1 MHSKFLGDRPSHPR
15 LMFHWFIWVG
25 HLDTVSRAGGVC
37 LGQKDLLCHCRQY
50 RKYDMVTAVFPKPG
64 LALDAEPT

>member
-1 MHSKFLGDRPSHPR
+1 
-15 LMFHWFIWVG
+15 MFHWFIWVG